1 MCCPPGPSLVCACC
15 ELSHLTLK
23 ISESEVASC
32 CLKAKDLCPLAMPTA
47 PCFTWQGVFHQ
58 PCLLTAGNLIFQGTF
73 KMVKASSQ
81 SLPPQSWHTL
91 WSIWN
96 LWDITL
102 QLTKNLWKGRVMQV
116 KTHQCSPP
124 SCISKDKALSTVASV
139 YLRIRRWC
147 GLGFL
152 KAAHSL
158 SLISSLPTN
167 RAGSRKLHN
176 CARTHTEIYIYIYI
190 TACIMMCIIIY
201 TYIYTY
207 TQLHTT

>member
-1 MCCPPGPSLVCACC
+1 MFGGCWHDGTMRNCHQLTPWGPQKKTVTSWSAKVRMQLAKECAALLDRAWYVLAVSWVIYF
-15 ELSHLTLK
+15 ENIWK
-23 ISESEVASC
+23 RAESEVASC

-81 SLPPQSWHTL
+81 SLPPQSWRTL

-102 QLTKNLWKGRVMQV
+102 QLTKNWWKGRVMQV

-158 SLISSLPTN
+158 SLPHFKS
-167 RAGSRKLHN
+167 ADK
-176 CARTHTEIYIYIYI
+176 
-190 TACIMMCIIIY
+190 
-201 TYIYTY
+201 
-207 TQLHTT
+207 